1 MPGRLVS
8 IAVIVTQVISPL
20 WARAVIAV
28 GTAPW
33 HSTPDGGGPLAEV
46 TPLPSVQGEQQPASG
61 WERATPHDV
70 DTYVDRVSDEV
81 LECRQNGRHRWP
93 ALRVQDQPFH
103 SVDETGLFVR
113 RILCQCCELAVRI
126 EKWEASGRGRRAR
139 LERVSSHVEY
149 LTGSSG
155 ETYLAPSGRGRMTP
169 RQVADSVASKAVQ
182 QQSLAAL
189 RKKLPRSGART

>member
-1 MPGRLVS
+1 MEE
-8 IAVIVTQVISPL
+8 A
-20 WARAVIAV
+20 
-28 GTAPW
+28 
-33 HSTPDGGGPLAEV
+33 PLAGV
-46 TPLPSVQGEQQPASG
+46 MHLPSVQGEQQPAGG
-61 WERATPHDV
+61 WERATQDDV

-103 SVDETGLFVR
+103 SLDETGLFVR
-113 RILCQCCELAVRI
+113 RVLCQCCELAVRV

-189 RKKLPRSGART
+189 RKKLPRSGNRA